1 MRISLP
7 PPAPSNRKRR
17 FRDLPSREGRL
28 AARFARMLLL
38 AVLVLL
44 PSFSRAQGSAPL
56 FAATLHD
63 IDNRPVA
70 LADFHGQPLIV
81 NFWARWCGPCRVE
94 IPELIALAEANR
106 AKGLRVI
113 GIGLENNSENVKD
126 FVKAY
131 EMDYTLLFAPVEGI
145 SLMRALGN
153 GRAAV
158 PFTLAID
165 RSGRVVMHRL
175 GQVSRAELDKAAA
188 AVLK

>member
-1 MRISLP
+1 MT
-7 PPAPSNRKRR
+7 R
-17 FRDLPSREGRL
+17 FLL
-28 AARFARMLLL
+28 CLLFAVAAFAAR
-38 AVLVLL
+38 
-44 PSFSRAQGSAPL
+44 AQDSTPL

-70 LADFHGQPLIV
+70 LADFRGQPLIV
-81 NFWARWCGPCRVE
+81 NFWARWCGPCRDE
-94 IPELIALAEANR
+94 IPELISLAKANQ
-106 AKGLRVI
+106 AKGLKVI

-131 EMDYTLLFAPVEGI
+131 EMDYTLLFAPVGGI

-165 RSGRVVMHRL
+165 RTGRVIMHRL
-175 GQVSRAELDKAAA
+175 GQASRAELDKAAA
-188 AVLK
+188 TALK

>member
-1 MRISLP
+1 MT
-7 PPAPSNRKRR
+7 R
-17 FRDLPSREGRL
+17 FLMCLLLGL
-28 AARFARMLLL
+28 AA
-38 AVLVLL
+38 
-44 PSFSRAQGSAPL
+44 SFSLYARAQDSEPL
-56 FAATLHD
+56 FAASLHD

-70 LADFHGQPLIV
+70 LADFRGQPLIV
-81 NFWARWCGPCRVE
+81 NFWARWCGPCREE
-94 IPELIALAEANR
+94 IPELISLAQANR
-106 AKGLRVI
+106 AKGLKVI

-131 EMDYTLLFAPVEGI
+131 EMDYTLLFAPVDGI

-165 RSGRVVMHRL
+165 RNGRVVMHRL
-175 GQVSRAELDKAAA
+175 GQASRAELDKAAA

>member
-1 MRISLP
+1 
-7 PPAPSNRKRR
+7 
-17 FRDLPSREGRL
+17 
-28 AARFARMLLL
+28 MLLL

-44 PSFSRAQGSAPL
+44 PALSRANDSTPL

-63 IDNRPVA
+63 IDSRPVA
-70 LADFHGQPLIV
+70 LAEFWGQPLIV
-81 NFWARWCGPCRVE
+81 NFWARWCGPCREE
-94 IPELIALAEANR
+94 IPELISLAKANQ
-106 AKGLRVI
+106 ASGLKVI

-131 EMDYTLLFAPVEGI
+131 EMDYTLLFAPVDGI

-165 RSGRVVMHRL
+165 RTGRVVMHRL
-175 GQVSRAELDKAAA
+175 GQASRAELDKAAA
-188 AVLK
+188 AALK

>member
-1 MRISLP
+1 MIRFLLCLLVAVVTPFSLC
-7 PPAPSNRKRR
+7 A
-17 FRDLPSREGRL
+17 
-28 AARFARMLLL
+28 
-38 AVLVLL
+38 
-44 PSFSRAQGSAPL
+44 RAQESAPL

-63 IDNRPVA
+63 IDSRPVA
-70 LADFHGQPLIV
+70 LADFRGQPLIV
-81 NFWARWCGPCRVE
+81 NFWARWCGPCREE
-94 IPELIALAEANR
+94 IPELISLAKAHQ
-106 AKGLRVI
+106 AKGLKVI

-131 EMDYTLLFAPVEGI
+131 EMDYSLLFAPVDGI

-165 RSGRVVMHRL
+165 RNGRVVMHRL
-175 GQVSRAELDKAAA
+175 GQASRAELDKAAA